1 MLLRINFNDVADVAA
16 IARSMRRWS
25 LVYVSG
31 PVLLHHLLH
40 LRNAGAPPVQHCRVL
55 LGNSIETRDGVGA
68 LSLPLRGAQSHAGN
82 SQPR

>member
-16 IARSMRRWS
+16 IARSRRRWS

-31 PVLLHHLLH
+31 PVLLH

-55 LGNSIETRDGVGA
+55 LGNSIETRACVGA